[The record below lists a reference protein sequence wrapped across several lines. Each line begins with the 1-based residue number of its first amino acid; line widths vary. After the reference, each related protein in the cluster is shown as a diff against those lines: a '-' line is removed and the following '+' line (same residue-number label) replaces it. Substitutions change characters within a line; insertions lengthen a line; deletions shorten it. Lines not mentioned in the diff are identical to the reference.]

1 LFFQLLLLGG
11 YAYAHASTRWLR
23 PRRQVLLHLGV
34 LVAALALLPIIPSDG
49 WKPRGGGNPT
59 LQILLL
65 LAATV
70 GVPYFVLSSTGP
82 LLQQWFTRTH
92 PGVSPYRLFA
102 LSNAGSLLALISY
115 PIFFETH
122 FTRKIQATMWSAG
135 LVLYVLSCSL
145 CALKLW
151 KPNNETQESQ
161 LEPPSSSP
169 AIRNTQY
176 ETRSTDHAS
185 RIRLPV
191 FWLLLPAC
199 ASILLLAVTNKL
211 CQDVAVVP
219 FLWVLPLALYL
230 LSFVICFDSPRWYLR
245 FPFTLA
251 LIAALAA
258 ITWAMFHGAD
268 WPLWKQV
275 SIYTGGLFICCMVCH
290 GELYRLRPEASRLTG
305 FYLMIA
311 TGGAVGGVF
320 VAVVAPLL
328 FSNYYEL
335 DCGLFLCALLFFVVL
350 VLPRAKTA
358 PAPSGEPLSADPSIT
373 NEPPPD
379 PSPRP
384 SPLPKGR
391 GSSQAGLATIPDVL
405 VSPAEEPQSPGDR
418 RGSPLS
424 PSEGE
429 RAGVRGRVGI
439 RVRLKALFAPRVLA
453 WVFLGP
459 GLVVLAVVLVR
470 HTKNASVDSIFTSRN
485 FYGVLTVLD
494 YRRTEPKD
502 HYRLLEHGRIT
513 HGLQFVD
520 PEEAKWPTTYYG
532 EQSGVGLALGALP
545 AGHRRV
551 GLVGLGTGTLT
562 AYARPG
568 DYFRIYEINPE
579 VKRLA
584 SSNFTYLSHCQGEA
598 VVMLGDARLSLE
610 RDAPQ
615 QFDLLALDAFSSDA
629 IPVHLLT
636 KEAFELYQHHLKT
649 NAVIAVHISNHFL
662 DLQPVVLNLA
672 RNFNYQA
679 AIIDYDDSDGD
690 WWLYSSTWI
699 LLTRNAELLR
709 APAICDVATAP
720 GTNAVQVPLWTD
732 DFTSLFQIL
741 K

>member
-1 LFFQLLLLGG
+1 
-11 YAYAHASTRWLR
+11 
-23 PRRQVLLHLGV
+23 
-34 LVAALALLPIIPSDG
+34 VAALALLPIIPSDA

-65 LAATV
+65 LTATV

-92 PGVSPYRLFA
+92 PGISPYRLFA

-135 LVLYVLSCSL
+135 LILYVLSCSL

-151 KPNNETQESQ
+151 KPNNETQEPQ
-161 LEPPSSSP
+161 PKPPPSSP

-176 ETRSTDHAS
+176 AA
-185 RIRLPV
+185 RITLPTL
-191 FWLLLPAC
+191 WLLLPAC

-251 LIAALAA
+251 VIAALAA

-275 SIYTGGLFICCMVCH
+275 SIYAGGLFICCMVCH
-290 GELYRLRPEASRLTG
+290 GELYRLRPEATRLTG

-311 TGGAVGGVF
+311 TGGALGGVF

-335 DCGLFLCALLFFVVL
+335 DCGLFLCALLYFAVL
-350 VLPRAKTA
+350 VLPRTSPVQNVA
-358 PAPSGEPLSADPSIT
+358 
-373 NEPPPD
+373 PPD
-379 PSPRP
+379 PSPRSSRREEAP
-384 SPLPKGR
+384 ISGARTAREELEPPHVGCYEVKGSAPR
-391 GSSQAGLATIPDVL
+391 
-405 VSPAEEPQSPGDR
+405 
-418 RGSPLS
+418 
-424 PSEGE
+424 
-429 RAGVRGRVGI
+429 
-439 RVRLKALFAPRVLA
+439 RVRLKALFAPRLLA

-636 KEAFELYQHHLKT
+636 KEAFELYQRHLKT
-649 NAVIAVHISNHFL
+649 NAVVAVHISNHFL

-720 GTNAVQVPLWTD
+720 GTNAVRVPLWTD